1 MFTVTQ
7 PFQRIS
13 GKDSDRHALD
23 DHEGTASI
31 GRRTINNLRFADDID
46 GLAEEE
52 KELTKLAD
60 RLDKTSTAHDYRSVS
75 RRPS

>member
-1 MFTVTQ
+1 MT
-7 PFQRIS
+7 
-13 GKDSDRHALD
+13 DALED
-23 DHEGTASI
+23 YAGTASI
-31 GRRTINNLRFADDID
+31 GGSTMTNLRFANDID